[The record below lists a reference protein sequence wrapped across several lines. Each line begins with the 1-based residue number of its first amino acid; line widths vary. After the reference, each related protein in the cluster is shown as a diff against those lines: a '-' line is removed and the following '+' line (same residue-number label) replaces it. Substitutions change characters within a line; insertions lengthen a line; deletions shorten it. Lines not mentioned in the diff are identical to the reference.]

1 LELLPLPSAAKPT
14 CKNINVYT
22 YETNQC
28 MHVHVLAR
36 ERDLQT
42 WLMKL
47 IKNLVTLAG
56 VWKLGLIR
64 EKDGK
69 QLLGF

>member
-1 LELLPLPSAAKPT
+1 
-14 CKNINVYT
+14 
-22 YETNQC
+22 